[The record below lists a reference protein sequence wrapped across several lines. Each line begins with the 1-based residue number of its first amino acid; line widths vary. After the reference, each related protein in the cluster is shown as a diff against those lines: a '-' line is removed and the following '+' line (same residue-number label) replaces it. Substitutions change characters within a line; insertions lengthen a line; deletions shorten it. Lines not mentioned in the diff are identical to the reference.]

1 MSDNSFDSD
10 AEFWQQLDLVSFT
23 QKPHLQAVSDE
34 SNDLG
39 DLKLPGE
46 MLGEPPTTETA
57 RTTAKTTATPRTEL
71 ADTAAKPTRF
81 HRRLERSVTII
92 EEAKSVEATNAALI
106 VKMTAQVS
114 AK

>member
-23 QKPHLQAVSDE
+23 QKPQLQAVSDE

-46 MLGEPPTTETA
+46 MLGEPPTAETA
-57 RTTAKTTATPRTEL
+57 RTTATAKTTATPRNEL
-71 ADTAAKPTRF
+71 AAQPTRF